1 MLLAININNTE
12 TKIGLFQGDGLEVHW
27 RLTTTPSRT
36 PDEWAATLTAYLLQ
50 AGRSTQEVRAA
61 IVASV
66 VPPVTQGLCEAVERA
81 TTVHPVVVDGAL
93 ALPIKLDVDEPLQV
107 GADRI
112 LNTLAAAHLF
122 RRDTIVVDFGTAT
135 TFDCIT
141 ADGRFLGGVIMPGI
155 RTASDALFRNTAKL
169 PATELRPPKHVI
181 GRRTDEAIRAG
192 VLLGT
197 ADAVDGLVRRI
208 KAEWPNNGK
217 PQVIATGGLAPLV
230 APLSK
235 EIESVNPDLT
245 LTGLRVAASAL
256 GLVW

>member
-12 TKIGLFQGDGLEVHW
+12 TKVGLFRGDSLESHW
-27 RLTTTPSRT
+27 RLTTTPQRT
-36 PDEWAATLTAYLLQ
+36 PDEWASTLTSYLAQ

-81 TTVHPVVVDGAL
+81 TTVAPAVVDGRSQ
-93 ALPIKLDVDEPLQV
+93 LPITLDVEEPLQV

-112 LNTLAAAHLF
+112 LNTLAAAQLF
-122 RRDTIVVDFGTAT
+122 HRDTIVVD
-135 TFDCIT
+135 
-141 ADGRFLGGVIMPGI
+141 LG
-155 RTASDALFRNTAKL
+155 TAKL
-169 PATELRPPKHVI
+169 PATDLAPPTRTI

-208 KAEWPNNGK
+208 KAEWPNGK
-217 PQVIATGGLAPLV
+217 APYVIATGGLASLV
-230 APLSK
+230 APLAR
-235 EIESVNPDLT
+235 EIEAVHPDLT
-245 LTGLRVAASAL
+245 LTGLRIAAGAL
-256 GLVW
+256 GLKW